1 MDRKGG
7 GVMIRDC
14 IHKYLEE
21 HKSNYQGK
29 YRCHSCV
36 QTKKFERK
44 FHYYI
49 RDIQF
54 REISVFL
61 TLDYYGPEIKSTF
74 SVDLHEQEEEYII
87 KDALKQIL
95 YFDKYHTILH
105 CHVFQYFIDSKNTG
119 IMLEPLD
126 YRNILDYLEY
136 HSGINQETIDSFY

>member
-74 SVDLHEQEEEYII
+74 SVLPVMAAKRLPPICSKIVFAII
-87 KDALKQIL
+87 SV
-95 YFDKYHTILH
+95 
-105 CHVFQYFIDSKNTG
+105 VF
-119 IMLEPLD
+119 
-126 YRNILDYLEY
+126 
-136 HSGINQETIDSFY
+136 